1 MTLPYRW
8 EVVLLLWFSYAL
20 HQADKQLYSV
30 VLSPLKADLGL
41 TAAQAGLVASVFS
54 LVVALVSPLAG
65 VLGDRLPR
73 GRVLAAATVV
83 WSTGMLGTGWSA
95 SLPLLLF
102 YRAGLTGGGEAFYPP
117 LSHAVLAGHHHQSRA
132 LAISIH
138 QTAQYCG
145 PIMGGLLGGWLAQ
158 HYGWRQTFWL
168 FGFAGIALGCLL
180 AIRLRDAA
188 TAPLAQ
194 EPLLAGFRRSL
205 ASPAVRRIGLA
216 FAFVLFASLGY
227 NTFAPLIVH
236 EQFGLSLAEAGFY
249 TAAAGNG
256 AAMLGALIGGWWS
269 DRVAAQ
275 SRSRFLPQ
283 AASLLL
289 AAPFMLLMGAASTL
303 TLMLGALAAVGFL
316 RGIYEGTLAVSLYDF
331 VAPRHRSSA
340 AALVLLIAN
349 LLGSPSAALLGW
361 WKDHATL
368 GPAVSSLGLCFLAA
382 ATTLWVS
389 RRLPL
394 PALR

>member
-1 MTLPYRW
+1 VKLAYRW

-30 VLSPLKADLGL
+30 VLAPLQTDLALSG
-41 TAAQAGLVASVFS
+41 AQAGLVASAFT
-54 LVVALVSPLAG
+54 LVVAVISPLAG
-65 VLGDRLPR
+65 ALGDRLPKAR
-73 GRVLAAATVV
+73 LLAAAMTL
-83 WSTGMLGTGWSA
+83 WSTGVLGTGWSA
-95 SLPLLLF
+95 TLPLLLF

-117 LSHAVLAGHHHQSRA
+117 VSHALLAGHHQQSRA

-145 PIMGGLLGGWLAQ
+145 PIAGGLLGGWLAQ
-158 HYGWRQTFWL
+158 QYGWRQTFWL

-180 AIRLRDAA
+180 GLRLRDAA
-188 TAPLAQ
+188 GLPPAQ

-256 AAMLGALIGGWWS
+256 SAMLGALIGGWWS

-303 TLMLGALAAVGFL
+303 TLMLGALTAVGFL

-331 VAPRHRSSA
+331 VAPQHRSSA

-349 LLGSPSAALLGW
+349 LLASPSAALLGW
-361 WKDHATL
+361 WKDQAAL

-382 ATTLWVS
+382 AITLWFS

-394 PALR
+394 PSLR